1 MSGLLDAVARHAQRQ
16 PERVALRGRHGDL
29 TYAALQAAVERLA
42 ATLDGRCLGLLAA
55 NDPAW
60 LVADLAA
67 LRRGIPCVPLPTF
80 FSPGQLEHVV
90 RDAGI
95 DLLLAD
101 RDLPGLLPGARHA
114 WVEVAGT
121 RLARWQCP
129 PLRPLPAG
137 ATKVTYTSGTTGA
150 PKGVVL
156 GAPAL
161 ARVTAAL
168 AQACGARA
176 DDRLLSLLPL
186 ATLLENL
193 GVHAAL
199 LSGATATLL
208 PADRVGLHG
217 ADGGDP
223 GPLLAALDRTQP
235 TTLILV
241 PQLLQL
247 LVELAEAGRELPASL
262 RFVAVGGAP
271 VTPALLAR
279 AAAQRLPVY
288 QGYGLSEAAS
298 VVTLNRPRANRPG
311 SVGQPLPHA
320 ALRISGSGEV
330 LVRGALFDGYLDGTP
345 VDRHGWWPTGD
356 LGHLDDDGFLFLTG
370 RRSTRFI
377 TAYGRNVAPEWVE
390 TELLADAPVTQAL
403 VTGEARPF
411 NVALLVP
418 RPGSD
423 HDALAAGIRTVN
435 ARLPDYARIAHF
447 AVADEPFS
455 IANGELTGSGR
466 PRRQAI
472 LARYGE
478 RLAALYPEPPA

>member
-1 MSGLLDAVARHAQRQ
+1 VSGLLDALARHAQCH

-29 TYAALQAAVERLA
+29 TYAALQAAVDALA
-42 ATLDGRCLGLLAA
+42 TTLDGRCLGLLAD
-55 NDPAW
+55 NGPAW

-114 WVEVAGT
+114 RVEVAGT
-121 RLARWQCP
+121 RMARWRRD
-129 PLRPLPAG
+129 PLRPPPAG
-137 ATKVTYTSGTTGA
+137 AAKVTYTSGTTGE

-156 GAPAL
+156 GAAAQ
-161 ARVTAAL
+161 ARVAASL
-168 AQACGARA
+168 AQACAARA
-176 DDRLLSLLPL
+176 DDRTVSLLPL
-186 ATLLENL
+186 STLLENL

-199 LSGATATLL
+199 LAGATATLW
-208 PADRVGLHG
+208 PTDRVGLRG
-217 ADGGDP
+217 AGGVDA
-223 GPLLAALDRTQP
+223 GRLLAALDQTQP

-247 LVELAEAGRELPASL
+247 LVELAEAGCGLPASL

-271 VTPALLAR
+271 VTSALLAR
-279 AAAQRLPVY
+279 AAAHRLPVY

-311 SVGQPLPHA
+311 SVGQPLAHA
-320 ALRISGSGEV
+320 GLRISGSGEV
-330 LVRGALFDGYLDGTP
+330 LVRGALFDGYLGGTP

-356 LGHLDDDGFLFLTG
+356 LGHLDGDGFLFLTG
-370 RRSTRFI
+370 RRSSRFI
-377 TAYGRNVAPEWVE
+377 TAYGRNVSPEWVE
-390 TELLADAPVTQAL
+390 TELLADAPVAQAL

-423 HDALAAGIRTVN
+423 HDALAAGIRAVN
-435 ARLPDYARIAHF
+435 ARLPDYARITRF

-455 IANGELTGSGR
+455 VANGELTGSGR
-466 PRRQAI
+466 PRREAI